1 VFFENRATVFKKA
14 AFSFA
19 ACPVKRE
26 ACLTGVYPAN
36 EKNLPAF
43 LCDLCVLSDHAKAWE
58 RAVKVSLFLGLRAWP
73 ALESK
78 MRANTIF
85 FLDMILISD
94 TIHL

>member
-1 VFFENRATVFKKA
+1 VKHRGIVQNRDTVLDKA

-19 ACPVKRE
+19 VH
-26 ACLTGVYPAN
+26 PAN
-36 EKNLPAF
+36 EKNLSAF